1 MFAKLNEINNLV
13 SSLKASPEL
22 QADFLDAAR
31 TQFAALA
38 KILKEDEDLAV
49 YASAGADRLRVFDI
63 ETASATLVVLHGI
76 DAEGARTSALVHPDA
91 LNFLC
96 KVVKLKP
103 GTKRR
108 PVGFHRTAGTE
119 ARP

>member
-13 SSLKASPEL
+13 STLKSSPEL
-22 QADFLDAAR
+22 QADFLEAAR
-31 TQFAALA
+31 AQFTALA
-38 KILKEDEDLAV
+38 KIAREDEDVAV
-49 YASAGADRLRVFDI
+49 YASVGSDRLRVFDI
-63 ETASATLVVLHGI
+63 EIASPTLVVLHGI

-103 GTKRR
+103 GAKRR
-108 PVGFHRTAGTE
+108 PVGFHAPAAKT
-119 ARP
+119 

>member
-13 SSLKASPEL
+13 STLKSTPEL

-31 TQFAALA
+31 AQLAALG

-49 YASAGADRLRVFDI
+49 YATLGGDRMRVFDV
-63 ETASATLVVLHGI
+63 ETASATLIVLHGI
-76 DAEGARTSALVHPDA
+76 DAEGSRTSALVHPDA

-103 GTKRR
+103 GLKRR
-108 PVGFHRTAGTE
+108 PVGFHAAG
-119 ARP
+119 AKP

>member
-13 SSLKASPEL
+13 STLKSTPEL
-22 QADFLDAAR
+22 QADFLEAAR
-31 TQFAALA
+31 AQFVTLG

-49 YASAGADRLRVFDI
+49 YASVGPDRLRVFDI
-63 ETASATLVVLHGI
+63 EIASATLIVLHGL
-76 DAEGARTSALVHPDA
+76 DAEGGRTSALVHPDA
-91 LNFLC
+91 LNFIC

-108 PVGFHRTAGTE
+108 PVGFHTPATK
-119 ARP
+119 

>member
-13 SSLKASPEL
+13 STLKSTPEL

-31 TQFAALA
+31 AQFTALS
-38 KILKEDEDLAV
+38 KVLKEDEDLAV
-49 YASAGADRLRVFDI
+49 YASVGPDRLRVFDI
-63 ETASATLVVLHGI
+63 EIASATLVVLHGI
-76 DAEGARTSALVHPDA
+76 DAEGSRTSALVRPDA

-103 GTKRR
+103 GAKRR
-108 PVGFHRTAGTE
+108 PVGFHTPKT
-119 ARP
+119 

>member
-13 SSLKASPEL
+13 SSLKATPEL
-22 QADFLDAAR
+22 QADFLEAAR
-31 TQFAALA
+31 AQFAALA

-49 YASAGADRLRVFDI
+49 YASLGADRLRVFDI
-63 ETASATLVVLHGI
+63 EIASATLVVLHGI
-76 DAEGARTSALVHPDA
+76 DAEGARASALLHPDA

-103 GTKRR
+103 GAKRR
-108 PVGFHRTAGTE
+108 PVGFHTPAKG
-119 ARP
+119 

>member
-31 TQFAALA
+31 AQFAALA

-49 YASAGADRLRVFDI
+49 YASVGADRMRVFDI
-63 ETASATLVVLHGI
+63 EIASATLIVLHGI
-76 DAEGARTSALVHPDA
+76 DNEGARTSALVHPDA
-91 LNFLC
+91 LNFVC
-96 KVVKLKP
+96 KVLKLKP
-103 GTKRR
+103 GAKRR
-108 PVGFHRTAGTE
+108 PVGFHAPGAKT
-119 ARP
+119 

>member
-13 SSLKASPEL
+13 STLKSTPEL

-31 TQFAALA
+31 AQLAALA

-49 YASAGADRLRVFDI
+49 YATLGGDRMRVFDV
-63 ETASATLVVLHGI
+63 ETASATLIVLHGI
-76 DAEGARTSALVHPDA
+76 DAEGSRTSALVHPDA

-96 KVVKLKP
+96 KMVKLKP
-103 GTKRR
+103 GLKRR
-108 PVGFHRTAGTE
+108 PVGFHAAG
-119 ARP
+119 AKP